1 MYGNFVYFILVLLIY
16 TTYYPPENPYLGPSE
31 TLGVFLFGVG
41 MLAITT
47 RAAFDAL
54 SKKIK
59 LRGAL
64 GLHGEF
70 DRLFNR
76 QAILAIIIFAINI
89 YVLNLKFFLT
99 SIPPFAGSPSLTAL
113 LFVGLFIGYLSIIW
127 ARAYEPYK
135 ALFQTQLSRRSY
147 VFSNISFS
155 LPVIL
160 PWLMISAG
168 LDIIN
173 ILPFS
178 APKRLLATPEGRVIF
193 FSLFLATLVV
203 IAPSLIKFFWQC
215 RPLPQ
220 SPKRRRIEAICEKAA
235 LKYNNIL
242 RWPIFEGKLL
252 TAGVMGLIKRFRYIL
267 VTDSLLQILNDDE
280 IDAVMAHEIGHIK
293 KKHLVFYLIFFLGFI
308 VLSYAAFDLILYVIL
323 YSNLSFP
330 IVRDVQFEQV
340 TLTSILLTVAMASI
354 LLIYFRYIFGYFMRN
369 CERQADLYA
378 FDLLG
383 SSRWLVSS
391 LEKIAVYTGQS
402 HDRPSWHHFSIRQR
416 IDFLN
421 KCEAN
426 RHMIL
431 QHDRKLRRSIMFFM
445 GGLLCAGYA
454 GYVINFGEMGKTL
467 NKHFLQK
474 ALIREIKRNPTNPG
488 LYSMLGSIYYQN
500 KAYVEAVEA
509 YERSLQLAP
518 RDPETLNNLA
528 WLYATCEDPQC
539 REPIK
544 ALVYAR
550 HAAAMKPAPYILD
563 TLAESYY
570 VNGLHE
576 KATMTIKQA
585 LAMQPEDRTYYEN
598 QLRKFEQAAVDQR
611 MTERSGG
618 VLGGA
623 K

>member
-1 MYGNFVYFILVLLIY
+1 MYGNFIYFILVLLIY

-31 TLGVFLFGVG
+31 TLGIFLLGVG
-41 MLAITT
+41 VLAITT
-47 RAAFDAL
+47 RTAFDAL
-54 SKKIK
+54 SKKID
-59 LRGAL
+59 LRGGL

-76 QAILAIIIFAINI
+76 QAMLAIIIFAINI

-99 SIPPFAGSPSLTAL
+99 TIPPFAGSPSLTAL
-113 LFVGLFIGYLSIIW
+113 LFIGLFIGYLSIIW
-127 ARAYEPYK
+127 TGAYKPYET
-135 ALFQTQLSRRSY
+135 LFQTRLSKRSY
-147 VFSNISFS
+147 VLSNISFN

-168 LDIIN
+168 VDIIN

-178 APKRLLATPEGRVIF
+178 VPKRLLATREGQVIF
-193 FSLFLATLVV
+193 FSFFLGALVV

-220 SPKRRRIEAICEKAA
+220 GPKRRRIEAICENAK

-242 RWPIFEGKLL
+242 KWPIFEGKLL

-267 VTDSLLQILNDDE
+267 VTESLLQILNDDE

-308 VLSYAAFDLILYVIL
+308 VLSYAAFDLILYAIL
-323 YSNLSFP
+323 YSNVSFP
-330 IVRDVQFEQV
+330 ILRDIRFEQGA
-340 TLTSILLTVAMASI
+340 LPSILLTVAMAAI
-354 LLIYFRYIFGYFMRN
+354 LLIYFRYVFGYFMRN

-391 LEKIAVYTGQS
+391 LEKIAVYSGQS

-421 KCEAN
+421 KCEAD
-426 RHMIL
+426 RGMIV
-431 QHDRKLRRSIMFFM
+431 QHDRKLRRSIMLFI
-445 GGLLCAGYA
+445 GALLCTGYSSYA
-454 GYVINFGEMGKTL
+454 INFGEMGKTL

-474 ALIREIKRNPTNPG
+474 VLIRELKRNPTDAR

-500 KAYVEAVEA
+500 KAYVQAIKA
-509 YERSLQLAP
+509 YEKSIELAP
-518 RDPETLNNLA
+518 HDPDTLNNLA
-528 WLYATCEDPQC
+528 WLYATCEQPQC

-544 ALVYAR
+544 ALAYAR
-550 HAAAMKPAPYILD
+550 YAAAMKPIPHILD

-576 KATMTIKQA
+576 KAIMTIKQA
-585 LAMQPEDRTYYEN
+585 LAMQLEDRAYYEN
-598 QLRKFEQAAVDQR
+598 QLRKFEQAAID
-611 MTERSGG
+611 EG
-618 VLGGA
+618 
-623 K
+623 